1 MSHTI
6 NIVSRWCSTSI
17 LFSFEATD
25 EQQASGIAM
34 RCALEA
40 ANLSGANLS
49 GANLRD
55 ANLSGANLSGAYLS
69 DANLRGANLSGAYLS
84 GANLRDANLSGANLS
99 GAYLSDAN
107 LSGANLSGAY
117 LSDANLSDA
126 YLSGAYLSG
135 ANLSG
140 ANLSDANLSDA
151 NLSGAN
157 LSGAYLSG
165 AYLSGAKW
173 GNITISRSPLHVSI
187 PNEWAI
193 VILDTHMQIGCELHS
208 LSEWAAFDDSRIA
221 QMDGRH
227 ALRFWRQYKAVLLAM
242 AAADG
247 RGVSA
252 PAVTVEAA

>member
-40 ANLSGANLS
+40 ANLSDANLSDAYLSGANLRGANLRGAYLSDANLS

-55 ANLSGANLSGAYLS
+55 ANLSGANLS
-69 DANLRGANLSGAYLS
+69 
-84 GANLRDANLSGANLS
+84 
-99 GAYLSDAN
+99 
-107 LSGANLSGAY
+107 
-117 LSDANLSDA
+117 DA
-126 YLSGAYLSG
+126 Y
-135 ANLSG
+135 LSG
-140 ANLSDANLSDA
+140 ANLSDANLIDA
-151 NLSGAN
+151 NLRDAN
-157 LSGAYLSG
+157 LRD
-165 AYLSGAKW
+165 AKW

-193 VILDTHMQIGCELHS
+193 AILDTHMQIGCELHS

-242 AAADG
+242 AAADN

>member
-40 ANLSGANLS
+40 ANLS
-49 GANLRD
+49 
-55 ANLSGANLSGAYLS
+55 
-69 DANLRGANLSGAYLS
+69 
-84 GANLRDANLSGANLS
+84 
-99 GAYLSDAN
+99 
-107 LSGANLSGAY
+107 
-117 LSDANLSDA
+117 
-126 YLSGAYLSG
+126 
-135 ANLSG
+135 
-140 ANLSDANLSDA
+140 DANLSDA
-151 NLSGAN
+151 NLRDAN
-157 LSGAYLSG
+157 
-165 AYLSGAKW
+165 LSGAKW

-242 AAADG
+242 AAADN

>member
-40 ANLSGANLS
+40 ANLSDANLSDAYLSGANLRGANLRGAYLSDANLSGANLSDANLS

-55 ANLSGANLSGAYLS
+55 ANLSGANLS
-69 DANLRGANLSGAYLS
+69 
-84 GANLRDANLSGANLS
+84 
-99 GAYLSDAN
+99 
-107 LSGANLSGAY
+107 
-117 LSDANLSDA
+117 DA
-126 YLSGAYLSG
+126 YLR
-135 ANLSG
+135 
-140 ANLSDANLSDA
+140 DANLSDA
-151 NLSGAN
+151 NLIDAN
-157 LSGAYLSG
+157 LRDANLRD
-165 AYLSGAKW
+165 AKW

-193 VILDTHMQIGCELHS
+193 AILDTHMQIGCELHS

-242 AAADG
+242 AAADN

>member
-40 ANLSGANLS
+40 ANLSDANLSGANLSDAYLSGANLRGANLRGAYLSDANLS

-55 ANLSGANLSGAYLS
+55 ANLSGANLS
-69 DANLRGANLSGAYLS
+69 
-84 GANLRDANLSGANLS
+84 
-99 GAYLSDAN
+99 
-107 LSGANLSGAY
+107 
-117 LSDANLSDA
+117 DA
-126 YLSGAYLSG
+126 YLR
-135 ANLSG
+135 
-140 ANLSDANLSDA
+140 DANLSDA

-157 LSGAYLSG
+157 LRDANLRD
-165 AYLSGAKW
+165 AKW

-193 VILDTHMQIGCELHS
+193 AILDTHMQIGCELHS

-242 AAADG
+242 AAADN

>member
-40 ANLSGANLS
+40 ANLSDANLSDAYLSGANLRGANLRGAYLSDANLSGANLSDANLS

-55 ANLSGANLSGAYLS
+55 
-69 DANLRGANLSGAYLS
+69 
-84 GANLRDANLSGANLS
+84 ANLS

-107 LSGANLSGAY
+107 LSGANLRV
-117 LSDANLSDA
+117 
-126 YLSGAYLSG
+126 

-140 ANLSDANLSDA
+140 ANLIDANLRD
-151 NLSGAN
+151 
-157 LSGAYLSG
+157 
-165 AYLSGAKW
+165 AKW

-193 VILDTHMQIGCELHS
+193 AILDTHMQIGCELHS

-242 AAADG
+242 AAADN

>member
-40 ANLSGANLS
+40 ANLSDANLSDAYLSGANLRGANLRGAYLSDANLS

-55 ANLSGANLSGAYLS
+55 ANLSGANLI
-69 DANLRGANLSGAYLS
+69 DANLR
-84 GANLRDANLSGANLS
+84 D
-99 GAYLSDAN
+99 
-107 LSGANLSGAY
+107 
-117 LSDANLSDA
+117 
-126 YLSGAYLSG
+126 
-135 ANLSG
+135 
-140 ANLSDANLSDA
+140 
-151 NLSGAN
+151 
-157 LSGAYLSG
+157 
-165 AYLSGAKW
+165 AKW

-193 VILDTHMQIGCELHS
+193 AILDTHMQIGCELHS

-242 AAADG
+242 AAADN

>member
-40 ANLSGANLS
+40 ANLSDANLSDAYLSGANLRGANLRGAYLSDANLSGANLSDANLS

-55 ANLSGANLSGAYLS
+55 ANLSGANLI
-69 DANLRGANLSGAYLS
+69 D
-84 GANLRDANLSGANLS
+84 ANLRDANLS
-99 GAYLSDAN
+99 DAN
-107 LSGANLSGAY
+107 LI
-117 LSDANLSDA
+117 DANLR
-126 YLSGAYLSG
+126 
-135 ANLSG
+135 
-140 ANLSDANLSDA
+140 DAN
-151 NLSGAN
+151 
-157 LSGAYLSG
+157 
-165 AYLSGAKW
+165 LSGAKW

-193 VILDTHMQIGCELHS
+193 AILDTHMQIGCELHS

-242 AAADG
+242 AAADN

>member
-40 ANLSGANLS
+40 ANLSDANLSDAYLSGANLRGANLRGAYLSDANLS

-55 ANLSGANLSGAYLS
+55 ANLSGANLI
-69 DANLRGANLSGAYLS
+69 D
-84 GANLRDANLSGANLS
+84 ANLRDANLS
-99 GAYLSDAN
+99 DAN
-107 LSGANLSGAY
+107 LI
-117 LSDANLSDA
+117 DANLR
-126 YLSGAYLSG
+126 
-135 ANLSG
+135 
-140 ANLSDANLSDA
+140 DAN
-151 NLSGAN
+151 
-157 LSGAYLSG
+157 
-165 AYLSGAKW
+165 LSGAKW

-193 VILDTHMQIGCELHS
+193 AILDTHMQIGCELHS

-242 AAADG
+242 AAADN

>member
-34 RCALEA
+34 RCALES
-40 ANLSGANLS
+40 ANLIGANLS
-49 GANLRD
+49 D
-55 ANLSGANLSGAYLS
+55 
-69 DANLRGANLSGAYLS
+69 
-84 GANLRDANLSGANLS
+84 
-99 GAYLSDAN
+99 
-107 LSGANLSGAY
+107 
-117 LSDANLSDA
+117 
-126 YLSGAYLSG
+126 

-151 NLSGAN
+151 NLSGAYLSGANLSDANLRGANLRDANLRDANLRDANLSGANLRGANLIGAYLRDAN

-165 AYLSGAKW
+165 ANLSDAKW
-173 GNITISRSPLHVSI
+173 GNITISRAPLHVSI

-193 VILDTHMQIGCELHS
+193 AILDTHMQIGCELHS

>member
-40 ANLSGANLS
+40 ANLSDANLSDAYLSGANLRGANLRGAYLSDANLSGANLSDANLS

-55 ANLSGANLSGAYLS
+55 ANLSGANLS
-69 DANLRGANLSGAYLS
+69 
-84 GANLRDANLSGANLS
+84 
-99 GAYLSDAN
+99 
-107 LSGANLSGAY
+107 
-117 LSDANLSDA
+117 DA
-126 YLSGAYLSG
+126 Y
-135 ANLSG
+135 LSG
-140 ANLSDANLSDA
+140 ANLSDANLIDA
-151 NLSGAN
+151 NLRDAN
-157 LSGAYLSG
+157 LRD
-165 AYLSGAKW
+165 AKW

-193 VILDTHMQIGCELHS
+193 AILDTHMQIGCELHS

-242 AAADG
+242 AAADN

-252 PAVTVEAA
+252 PAVTVESA

>member
-6 NIVSRWCSTSI
+6 NIVSRLCSTII

-40 ANLSGANLS
+40 ANLSGAYLS
-49 GANLRD
+49 GANLSD
-55 ANLSGANLSGAYLS
+55 ANLSGAYLS
-69 DANLRGANLSGAYLS
+69 D
-84 GANLRDANLSGANLS
+84 
-99 GAYLSDAN
+99 
-107 LSGANLSGAY
+107 
-117 LSDANLSDA
+117 
-126 YLSGAYLSG
+126 AYLSG

-140 ANLSDANLSDA
+140 ANLRDAYLSGANLRGAYLRGANLSDA
-151 NLSGAN
+151 NLIDAN
-157 LSGAYLSG
+157 LIDANLRD
-165 AYLSGAKW
+165 AKW

-193 VILDTHMQIGCELHS
+193 AILDTHMQIGCELHS

-242 AAADG
+242 AAADN

>member
-40 ANLSGANLS
+40 ANLSDANLSDAYLSGANLS

-55 ANLSGANLSGAYLS
+55 ANLSGA
-69 DANLRGANLSGAYLS
+69 
-84 GANLRDANLSGANLS
+84 
-99 GAYLSDAN
+99 
-107 LSGANLSGAY
+107 
-117 LSDANLSDA
+117 
-126 YLSGAYLSG
+126 YLSG

-140 ANLSDANLSDA
+140 ANLRDANLSDA

-157 LSGAYLSG
+157 LSDANLSGANLSDAYLSD
-165 AYLSGAKW
+165 ANLRGAKW

-193 VILDTHMQIGCELHS
+193 AILDTHMQIGCELHS

-242 AAADG
+242 AAADN

>member
-40 ANLSGANLS
+40 ANLSDANLSDAYLSGANLRGANLRGAYLSDANLS

-55 ANLSGANLSGAYLS
+55 ANLSGANLIDANLRVANLS
-69 DANLRGANLSGAYLS
+69 DANLID
-84 GANLRDANLSGANLS
+84 ANLRDANLR
-99 GAYLSDAN
+99 D
-107 LSGANLSGAY
+107 
-117 LSDANLSDA
+117 
-126 YLSGAYLSG
+126 
-135 ANLSG
+135 
-140 ANLSDANLSDA
+140 
-151 NLSGAN
+151 
-157 LSGAYLSG
+157 
-165 AYLSGAKW
+165 AKW

-193 VILDTHMQIGCELHS
+193 AILDTHMQIGCELHS

-242 AAADG
+242 AAADN

>member
-40 ANLSGANLS
+40 ANLSDANLSDAYLSGANLRGANLRGAYLSDANLSGANLSDANLS

-55 ANLSGANLSGAYLS
+55 ANLSGANLS
-69 DANLRGANLSGAYLS
+69 D
-84 GANLRDANLSGANLS
+84 ANLRDANLR
-99 GAYLSDAN
+99 DAN
-107 LSGANLSGAY
+107 

-126 YLSGAYLSG
+126 YLSDAYLS
-135 ANLSG
+135 
-140 ANLSDANLSDA
+140 D
-151 NLSGAN
+151 
-157 LSGAYLSG
+157 
-165 AYLSGAKW
+165 AKW
-173 GNITISRSPLHVSI
+173 GNITISRFPLHVSI

-242 AAADG
+242 AAADN

>member
-40 ANLSGANLS
+40 ANLSDANLSDAYLSGANLRGANLRGAYLSDANLS

-55 ANLSGANLSGAYLS
+55 ANLSGANLI
-69 DANLRGANLSGAYLS
+69 DANLID
-84 GANLRDANLSGANLS
+84 ANLRDANLS
-99 GAYLSDAN
+99 DAN
-107 LSGANLSGAY
+107 LI
-117 LSDANLSDA
+117 DANLR
-126 YLSGAYLSG
+126 
-135 ANLSG
+135 
-140 ANLSDANLSDA
+140 DAN
-151 NLSGAN
+151 
-157 LSGAYLSG
+157 
-165 AYLSGAKW
+165 LSGAKW

-193 VILDTHMQIGCELHS
+193 AILDTHMQIGCELHS

-242 AAADG
+242 AAADN

>member
-40 ANLSGANLS
+40 ANLSDANLSDAYLSGANLRGANLRGAYLSDANLS

-55 ANLSGANLSGAYLS
+55 ANLSGANLI
-69 DANLRGANLSGAYLS
+69 D
-84 GANLRDANLSGANLS
+84 ANLRDANLS
-99 GAYLSDAN
+99 DAN
-107 LSGANLSGAY
+107 
-117 LSDANLSDA
+117 
-126 YLSGAYLSG
+126 
-135 ANLSG
+135 
-140 ANLSDANLSDA
+140 
-151 NLSGAN
+151 
-157 LSGAYLSG
+157 
-165 AYLSGAKW
+165 LSGAKW

-193 VILDTHMQIGCELHS
+193 AILDTHMQIGCELHS

-242 AAADG
+242 AAADN

>member
-40 ANLSGANLS
+40 ANLSDANLSDANLSGANLRGANLRGAYLSDANLS

-55 ANLSGANLSGAYLS
+55 ANLSGANLI
-69 DANLRGANLSGAYLS
+69 D
-84 GANLRDANLSGANLS
+84 ANLRDANLS
-99 GAYLSDAN
+99 DAN
-107 LSGANLSGAY
+107 LI
-117 LSDANLSDA
+117 DANLR
-126 YLSGAYLSG
+126 
-135 ANLSG
+135 
-140 ANLSDANLSDA
+140 DAN
-151 NLSGAN
+151 
-157 LSGAYLSG
+157 
-165 AYLSGAKW
+165 LSGAKW

-193 VILDTHMQIGCELHS
+193 AILDTHMQIGCELHS

-242 AAADG
+242 AAADN

>member
-40 ANLSGANLS
+40 ANLSDANLSDAYLSGANLRGANLRGAYLSDANLSGANLSDANLS

-55 ANLSGANLSGAYLS
+55 ANLSGANLS
-69 DANLRGANLSGAYLS
+69 
-84 GANLRDANLSGANLS
+84 
-99 GAYLSDAN
+99 
-107 LSGANLSGAY
+107 
-117 LSDANLSDA
+117 DA
-126 YLSGAYLSG
+126 YLR
-135 ANLSG
+135 
-140 ANLSDANLSDA
+140 DANLSDA
-151 NLSGAN
+151 NLIDAN
-157 LSGAYLSG
+157 LRDANLRD
-165 AYLSGAKW
+165 AKW

-242 AAADG
+242 AAADN

>member
-49 GANLRD
+49 GANLSGANLSGANLLGANLRD
-55 ANLSGANLSGAYLS
+55 AYLIGANLSGANLSDAYLIGANLSGANLSGA
-69 DANLRGANLSGAYLS
+69 NLIG
-84 GANLRDANLSGANLS
+84 ANLSGANL
-99 GAYLSDAN
+99 L
-107 LSGANLSGAY
+107 GANLR
-117 LSDANLSDA
+117 DA
-126 YLSGAYLSG
+126 YLIGANLSG

-140 ANLSDANLSDA
+140 ANLSGA

-157 LSGAYLSG
+157 LLGANLR
-165 AYLSGAKW
+165 GAKW
-173 GNITISRSPLHVSI
+173 DNITISRSPLHVSI